1 MKEQT
6 CYNRLCAAHAT
17 QGRIFRNN
25 TGVAYQGQKGFAGIT
40 PVILNPRQVT
50 FGLCVGSSDLIG
62 WTEIEIT
69 ADMVGQKLAVFT
81 AVEVKLKGKKPS
93 KEQKQFIKIVNDAG
107 GIAKVEEV

>member
-1 MKEQT
+1 MKEQAH
-6 CYNRLCAAHAT
+6 YNRLCAAHAS

-25 TGVAYQGQKGFAGIT
+25 TGSVVTQDGRFI
-40 PVILNPRQVT
+40 T

-69 ADMVGQKLAVFT
+69 PEMVGQKLAVFT
-81 AVEVKLKGKKPS
+81 AVEVKKKGKKPS
-93 KEQKQFIKIVNDAG
+93 KEQLNFIRIVSEAG